1 MINLRS
7 LDADSTREGLQ
18 AFTWIGD
25 QSFTPSTPGQ
35 LRYRN
40 GVVSADLNGDLRA
53 DFALEVLGSPALT
66 AANFLL

>member
-1 MINLRS
+1 MINLRG

-40 GVVSADLNGDLRA
+40 GIITADLNGDSRA
-53 DFALEVLGSPALT
+53 DFALQLLGSPALT
-66 AANFLL
+66 AENFLL